1 MKFIAVN
8 TIGLTGAE
16 IVAAELAR
24 FPEVLMLPG
33 QNFIGFETRTYRPH
47 DYTGWDAHDIF
58 RNLNKHHVTRQGR
71 IWSGLTKAM
80 SPAMLE
86 RYDQE
91 RHEAEFAA
99 LAAGATTTIDHWQN
113 FATAFATATGAASDD
128 VRHFGFFGFNMVLT
142 ADHYDDFLDRST
154 VVDFTAPIEFWL
166 ANIGQRAVWDSLGAT
181 RFWLTNMLVVRRWAR
196 RHPDHYF
203 AIDVREFTADP
214 DAARKKLVDALS
226 LTTKPGDV
234 PDGFVAFDPKVIAAT
249 EAIGADLREIYTGW
263 NEFDL
268 AVSFD
273 EWADAFLD
281 QPDTDRQLDRFESF
295 WNTTS
300 HTNLDWAGPV
310 ADTLVESIVAFTGAK
325 TSYNVSRWFFH
336 ECYGLNS
343 DNWENPTG
351 DLEHYLGDVEDE
363 IVLPATAAHAR
374 IVFFYLEKVAD
385 NMFKRAYSALPLRDT
400 SLYTRL
406 RALEDNFG
414 KWALAERAAEVEAMI
429 DEADEAMAKFST

>member
-33 QNFIGFETRTYRPH
+33 QNFIGFGTRTYRPH
-47 DYTGWDAHDIF
+47 DYTGWDAHDVF
-58 RNLNKHHVTRQGR
+58 RNLNKHHFTRAGR
-71 IWSGLTKAM
+71 VWSGLTKAM
-80 SPAMLE
+80 TPAMLE
-86 RYDQE
+86 NYDQE
-91 RHEAEFAA
+91 LHESEFVASS
-99 LAAGATTTIDHWQN
+99 AGARTTIDHWQN
-113 FATAFATATGAASDD
+113 FATSFARATGRTTDD
-128 VRHFGFFGFNMVLT
+128 VTQFGFFGFNMVLT
-142 ADHYDDFLDRST
+142 ADHYDDFLDRSM
-154 VVDFTAPIEFWL
+154 VVDFTAPIDFWL
-166 ANIGQRAVWDSLGAT
+166 ANIGQRAVWDCLGAI

-196 RHPDHYF
+196 RHPEHYV
-203 AIDVREFTADP
+203 AVDLREFAADP
-214 DAARKKLVDALS
+214 DAARAKLVDALS
-226 LTTKPGDV
+226 LTSAPGDV
-234 PDGFVAFDPKVIAAT
+234 PGGFVAFDRSVIDGTESIAA
-249 EAIGADLREIYTGW
+249 DLTKIYTGW

-268 AVSFD
+268 AATFGD
-273 EWADAFLD
+273 WADRFLD
-281 QPDTDRQLDRFESF
+281 GPDADRLLDRFESF

-310 ADTLVESIVAFTGAK
+310 ADELVEAIVAFTGAQ
-325 TSYNVSRWFFH
+325 TSRNVSRWFYH

-351 DLEHYLGDVEDE
+351 TLEHYLGEVEDE

-406 RALEDNFG
+406 RALEGDFA
-414 KWALAERAAEVEAMI
+414 KWALEEKAAAVEALI
-429 DEADEAMAKFST
+429 DEADEAMAKFSS